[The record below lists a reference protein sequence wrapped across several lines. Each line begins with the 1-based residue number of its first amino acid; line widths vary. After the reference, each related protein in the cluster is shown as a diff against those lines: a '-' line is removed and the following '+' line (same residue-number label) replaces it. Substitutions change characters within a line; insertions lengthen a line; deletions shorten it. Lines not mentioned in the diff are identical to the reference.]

1 MRAEQT
7 LLDLLPMR
15 RFHVIERLA
24 DPATE
29 VQVEQMIDRLLL
41 AGTIVNRGGILHR
54 ADHP

>member
-7 LLDLLPMR
+7 LLDLLPMH

-29 VQVEQMIDRLLL
+29 VQVEQMIDRLLA
-41 AGTIVNRGGILHR
+41 AGTIVNRGGVLHR